1 MDSKPAT
8 RRGSA
13 RPENLPEGIEVRS
26 NGSIRISFV
35 WNGKRHRETIKG
47 IQANPAN
54 IKFAARKRGE
64 IINQIA
70 RGEFDYHAHFPN
82 GKAVDQKEPE
92 VRYLLTDLIDR
103 FIDQGRATQSLSP
116 STIGSYV
123 RWNECRLKPE
133 FATKYLDQ
141 ITTMELENWIVK
153 MGSEISPKSIRTI
166 VGIVNKVLNK
176 ACASH
181 PPLIEKNPLDP
192 IMLAELLPK
201 PKRKAE
207 EDEDIDPFN
216 RDEIGEILNAC
227 MRVHTRALFQFA
239 FSTGL
244 RTGELIALKWGNID
258 WLNNSIHVEDNVV
271 TGENKI
277 TVEKTTKTDMARD
290 IPLLPAAK
298 EALSWMKPITLMLN
312 NGGYV
317 FSPDGINRWRNER
330 QIRSHWTTT
339 LRRAKIRYRNPY
351 QTRHTFASTLLMNGE
366 PELLVAKLLGHTTV
380 EMIRRHYGKYIKQKN
395 GIQLLGTYDDF
406 RGAQMGRN
414 DNQNWSNNGASGAV

>member
-1 MDSKPAT
+1 MDSKPAA
-8 RRGSA
+8 RRSGT
-13 RPENLPEGIEVRS
+13 RPENLPEGVEVRA

-47 IQANPAN
+47 IQASPAN
-54 IKFAARKRGE
+54 IKYATRKRGE

-82 GKAVDQKEPE
+82 GKAVDHKAPD
-92 VRYLLTDLIDR
+92 VRHRFTDLIDR
-103 FIDQGRATQSLSP
+103 FIAHGRTTGSLSP
-116 STIGSYV
+116 STLGSYV

-133 FATKYLDQ
+133 FATKYIDELN
-141 ITTMELENWIVK
+141 TMELENWIVGLSK
-153 MGSEISPKSIRTI
+153 ELAPKSIRTL

-176 ACASH
+176 ACAAH

-192 IMLAELLPK
+192 IMLTELLPK
-201 PKRKAE
+201 PKLIAE

-216 RDEIGEILNAC
+216 RDEIGEILSAC
-227 MRVHTRALFQFA
+227 MRVHTKALFQFA
-239 FSTGL
+239 FATGL
-244 RTGELIALKWGNID
+244 RSGELIALKWGNID
-258 WLNNSIHVEDNVV
+258 WRTGMVKVKDNIV
-271 TGENKI
+271 TGEHKV
-277 TVEKTTKTDMARD
+277 TVEKTTKTDSTRD
-290 IPLLPAAK
+290 VPLLPAAI
-298 EALSWMKPITLMLN
+298 EALNWMKPITLMLN

-339 LRRAKIRYRNPY
+339 LRRSKIRYRNPY

-366 PELLVAKLLGHTTV
+366 PELLVARLLGHTTV
-380 EMIRRHYGKYIKQKN
+380 EMVRRHYGKYIRQKN
-395 GIQLLGTYDDF
+395 GIQLLGDYNDF

-414 DNQNWSNNGASGAV
+414 IEGNGSKNGASDAA